1 MNSVLSG
8 IAVMLLIS
16 VIAGFALQS
25 QFNQSSGESYTS
37 SNGSVRLDK

>member
-25 QFNQSSGESYTS
+25 QFNKSSGESYTS
-37 SNGSVRLDK
+37 PNGSVRLSN